1 MPASDNLPAT
11 YSPCYVFY
19 NVCNTKL
26 CKGPA
31 CLQDNYLDA
40 IYRQNICLS
49 EREEDTTITYVY
61 TVAVTVHKITI
72 GSWSVINSK

>member
-11 YSPCYVFY
+11 YSPCHVFY

-26 CKGPA
+26 YKGPA

-49 EREEDTTITYVY
+49 ERGRYHNNLRIYSSSY
-61 TVAVTVHKITI
+61 SAQNNH
-72 GSWSVINSK
+72 